1 MAGPRADRPAWQA
14 ESGNQLMLW
23 ALPQFPGAMFMRA
36 LNLSGLNSREI
47 LSSTSG
53 GPKSEL
59 QGSTELPFSKA
70 AREGWVPG
78 HSVVPGAHGP
88 KAPVFT
94 WWSSCVSVFPPFSKV
109 TCHWTGAHPDDIMLI
124 NHLQNPFVKSGHIRK
139 DWG

>member
-23 ALPQFPGAMFMRA
+23 ALPQFPGAVFMRA

-59 QGSTELPFSKA
+59 QGSTKLLFSKA
-70 AREGWVPG
+70 AREGRVQGIRWSLGLMAPKLLFSRGGLPVCLSFPL
-78 HSVVPGAHGP
+78 SLRSPVVGLGP
-88 KAPVFT
+88 SLMT
-94 WWSSCVSVFPPFSKV
+94 SC
-109 TCHWTGAHPDDIMLI
+109 
-124 NHLQNPFVKSGHIRK
+124 
-139 DWG
+139 